1 MKTTIILL
9 FAISILDVISTYFA
23 VESGRGYESTYLVDL
38 MLKNGGYWLFL
49 IVKVVVISIV
59 SVMLIKLSKTPHETI
74 DFKRAV
80 IIATNVFNAVMLYIV
95 INNFYIA
102 FANW

>member
-9 FAISILDVISTYFA
+9 FAMNILDVISTYYG

-38 MLKNGGYWLFL
+38 MLNNGGYWLFL
-49 IVKVVVISIV
+49 IVKVVVIAIV
-59 SVMLIKLSKTPHETI
+59 SVILIKLSNIPHETI
-74 DFKRAV
+74 NFERA
-80 IIATNVFNAVMLYIV
+80 IIISTNVFNAFMLYVV

>member
-9 FAISILDVISTYFA
+9 FAMNILDVISTYFA

-38 MLKNGGYWLFL
+38 MLKNGGYSLFL

-59 SVMLIKLSKTPHETI
+59 SVILIKLSKIPHEI
-74 DFKRAV
+74 INFKRAV
-80 IIATNVFNAVMLYIV
+80 IIATNVFNAIMLYVV

>member
-9 FAISILDVISTYFA
+9 FAMNILDVISTYFA
-23 VESGRGYESTYLVDL
+23 VESGRGYESTYLVVL

-49 IVKVVVISIV
+49 IVKVVIISIV
-59 SVMLIKLSKTPHETI
+59 SVILIKVSNITHEI
-74 DFKRAV
+74 INFKRATM
-80 IIATNVFNAVMLYIV
+80 IATNVFNAIMLYVV

>member
-9 FAISILDVISTYFA
+9 FAMNILDVISTYFG
-23 VESGRGYESTYLVDL
+23 VESGRGYEGTYLVDL
-38 MLKNGGYWLFL
+38 MINNGGYWLFL
-49 IVKVVVISIV
+49 IVKIVVISIV
-59 SVMLIKLSKTPHETI
+59 SVILIKVAKIPHETI
-74 DFKRAV
+74 NFKRA
-80 IIATNVFNAVMLYIV
+80 IIISTNVINAFMLYVV

>member
-9 FAISILDVISTYFA
+9 FAMSILDVISTYFGA
-23 VESGRGYESTYLVDL
+23 ESGRGYEGTYLVNL
-38 MLKNGGYWLFL
+38 MIKNGGYLLFL

-59 SVMLIKLSKTPHETI
+59 SIILVKLSKIPHETI
-74 DFKRAV
+74 NFKRAV
-80 IIATNVFNAVMLYIV
+80 IISTNVFNAIMLYIV